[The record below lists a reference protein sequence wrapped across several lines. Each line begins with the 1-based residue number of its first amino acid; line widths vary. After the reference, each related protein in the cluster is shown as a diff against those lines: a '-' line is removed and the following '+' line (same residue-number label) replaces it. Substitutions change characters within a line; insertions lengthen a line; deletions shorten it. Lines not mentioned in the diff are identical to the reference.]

1 MDTDSS
7 ASIDYSDTEEL
18 DEVLVAIRD
27 EEEDFIDIYNP
38 LWFPPGVSLVD
49 SAGSHPS
56 HHCYTHT
63 QHMLHDEVEQVRAA
77 VIYQTQTPRPCDQR
91 MTRHEAVTW
100 VGKLT
105 QYPSYLLLTYGPND
119 KQDALQQHR
128 GHLVRDIVPP
138 TCLSIADRLN
148 LAELAKLT
156 AQDRHHTLNDAVAPA
171 FAADRPL
178 IKFLINVMPSSYT
191 HPSHMAGWRLPDTH
205 CKEESHPLFAFHHTK
220 RLQANNWCIADDDAI
235 KKAAR
240 LENRREN
247 QDLHLVFD
255 LVCAYLLTDPMFDN
269 YDSPKP
275 LKYHCMSEF
284 IPWSM
289 IARHMDTG
297 LFKQCIAP
305 WFQAIHIMHW
315 SLYVKYNLF
324 APPCEKQFF
333 KTYHDEGV
341 CYTVYPWSLCPYAGR
356 LEFYAGVLTPK
367 LIFEVD
373 LQVRSKRMYT
383 WPNSDFDEMPFAL
396 CYPTHHYYTT
406 TDARGINEFIEF

>member
-1 MDTDSS
+1 MDTAD
-7 ASIDYSDTEEL
+7 SDTEEI
-18 DEVLVAIRD
+18 DQVLEAIRD
-27 EEEDFIDIYNP
+27 ADPDFIDQSNA
-38 LWFPPGVSLVD
+38 LWFPPGTALVD
-49 SAGSHPS
+49 ISGAYPNHS
-56 HHCYTHT
+56 CYSHT
-63 QHMLHDEVEQVRAA
+63 QHMLHDEVEQVRMS
-77 VIYQTQTPRPCDQR
+77 VIYQTKRPRACDQR
-91 MTRHEAVTW
+91 MTRHEASLW
-100 VGKLT
+100 VGHLT

-119 KQDALQQHR
+119 RQDSILQHR

-148 LAELAKLT
+148 LAELAKLS
-156 AQDRHHTLNDAVAPA
+156 AQNRHHMLNDAVAPA

-178 IKFLINVMPSSYT
+178 IKLLIELMPNSEFQY
-191 HPSHMAGWRLPDTH
+191 AFDGYKLADIH
-205 CKEESHPLFAFHHTK
+205 CNFEQSNPLYHLHHTK
-220 RLQANNWCIADDDAI
+220 KMKSQNWCIASDDET

-240 LENRREN
+240 LQNRREN

-255 LVCAYLLTDPMFDN
+255 LVCASLLTDPMFDN

-275 LKYHCMSEF
+275 LKYHCISEF

-324 APPCEKQFF
+324 APTTEEQFF
-333 KTYHDEGV
+333 KTYVDEGV

-356 LEFYAGVLTPK
+356 IDFYAGVLVPK
-367 LIFEVD
+367 LIFEID
-373 LQVRSKRMYT
+373 LQVRSKRMYS
-383 WPNSDFDEMPFAL
+383 WPNADFTDMPYAL

-406 TDARGINEFIEF
+406 TDARGIDEFIEF